1 MAAKA
6 RVHIHNRQA
15 SRIWHALPQRDFIIR
30 SNVTTPCPISN
41 QAYLPRELDTN
52 GPPVWANA
60 DTVNALEHESA
71 RISPWWYEVYGLV
84 LPVSVKQ
91 PYKPFAPE
99 GSIDIAAV
107 SQGRNYFHSH
117 HRFCP
122 SLLSAT
128 IHCSLSSE
136 GFNLHARVTS
146 YKQSCQ
152 QHLLQHQP

>member
-52 GPPVWANA
+52 SPTVWANA
-60 DTVNALEHESA
+60 NTVNAPEHESA
-71 RISPWWYEVYGLV
+71 RISPWGYEVYGLV

-107 SQGRNYFHSH
+107 SQGRNYFT
-117 HRFCP
+117 P
-122 SLLSAT
+122 T
-128 IHCSLSSE
+128 IDFAQAYYLPRSIA
-136 GFNLHARVTS
+136 AR
-146 YKQSCQ
+146 
-152 QHLLQHQP
+152 HLRGSIFMPV